1 MPNLEE
7 LRVGDWVRW
16 DSRDWEVTDRDNY
29 RESSDYFETQWELQP
44 DSGTTH
50 YLVRSKEK
58 KAAGTEEVW
67 VCTRQTAIGGV
78 ELPVKSGGWR
88 SFKGKDSME
97 AAPEKVRFD
106 GLEFSL
112 DGQTEGRAEDDEGD
126 TVDKLTWDYY
136 DPTRSR
142 NLAIEVWKEPDA
154 DYYEAYD
161 GRVLRP
167 SDVTPIS
174 PRPSRRRRSAPGE
187 AGPAGYAAAA
197 AFACLFFVPLAGGML
212 TAFDVGAEY
221 LLALLLP
228 AFCVYMSLVAGA
240 HRGLLIT
247 SLAAALAGA
256 VLVLKLRGLGASYW
270 EYALYGLLAGPVIV
284 EAASRLFGGIRPS
297 DKSGSAGNATLLLLF
312 IISFKHYIAA
322 APRPH
327 NSSGLLAACVL
338 PALPA
343 LIVYLAYY
351 FKGVS
356 DERA

>member
-1 MPNLEE
+1 MPKLEDMRE
-7 LRVGDWVRW
+7 GDWVRW
-16 DSRDWEVTDRDNY
+16 ESRDWEVTERSTY

-44 DSGTTH
+44 EAGTTH
-50 YLVRSKEK
+50 YLVRSQEK
-58 KAAGTEEVW
+58 KPDGVEEVW

-78 ELPVKSGGWR
+78 QVEAKSGGWR
-88 SFKGKDSME
+88 GLKGKDSMA
-97 AAPEKVRFD
+97 AAPAKVKFS

-142 NLAIEVWKEPDA
+142 NLAIEVWQEPDA

-161 GRVLRP
+161 GKVVRP
-167 SDVTPIS
+167 SDFTPIP
-174 PRPSRRRRSAPGE
+174 PRASRRRREPGE

-197 AFACLFFVPLAGGML
+197 LFACLFFVPLAGGML

-228 AFCVYMSLVAGA
+228 AFCVYMSLVQGV

-247 SLAAALAGA
+247 SLIASLGAA
-256 VLVLKLRGLGASYW
+256 VLILKVRGLGASYW
-270 EYALYGLLAGPVIV
+270 EYALYGVLAGPAIV
-284 EAASRLFGGIRPS
+284 EGASRLFGGLRSS
-297 DKSGSAGNATLLLLF
+297 DKSVSAGNASLLLLF
-312 IISFKHYIAA
+312 IVSFAHYINA

-327 NSSGLLAACVL
+327 NSSGLFAACLLPLL
-338 PALPA
+338 PALA
-343 LIVYLAYY
+343 VFFAYL
-351 FKGVS
+351 FKGGS
-356 DERA
+356 DEQA